1 MPCLIVTQDVICY
14 HWPEFKCYDS
24 NPALAFQSLDFS
36 RPGSIADVTCLLT
49 VKPTLTG
56 SLNKVFL
63 ERGFN
68 LVTVCFFH
76 RSLIS
81 KLTPFFR
88 PFMVRG

>member
-49 VKPTLTG
+49 VKQGLLRTRVQSCNCL
-56 SLNKVFL
+56 
-63 ERGFN
+63 
-68 LVTVCFFH
+68 FFSSQPH
-76 RSLIS
+76 
-81 KLTPFFR
+81 
-88 PFMVRG
+88 